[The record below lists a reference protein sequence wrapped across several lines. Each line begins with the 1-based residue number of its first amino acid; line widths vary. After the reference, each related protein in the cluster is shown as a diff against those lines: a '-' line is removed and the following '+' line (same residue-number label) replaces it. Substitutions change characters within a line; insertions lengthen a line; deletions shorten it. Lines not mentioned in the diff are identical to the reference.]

1 MSRKLI
7 ELYFFPIILS
17 IGYCVGLGFW
27 DYLLKINDS
36 WMFILPVIVNVF
48 FFIFIQQSKNKLGK
62 ILALALCSMMIG
74 YMATATGFLQGHMSI
89 GIVASA
95 FQTNTNEALEFLSVI
110 HYKFLLYV
118 VILGI
123 LTFYYLC
130 LYQTSYKLVANKYL
144 IVFLCIFNIFNI
156 FLIQTTNAAL
166 KYKKEEKI
174 LNEGNGKEL
183 SWNISRSSPKYST
196 QVFILGE
203 SVQRDY
209 LSLHGFKEKTTP
221 FLDSMPVQ
229 YVEHYV
235 STAPNTATSLPRT
248 LAYMDKDRNI
258 KSSMNVMTLAN
269 QAGYNTI
276 WISNQGFL
284 GKNDTAVSKIG
295 IHAEHQL
302 FLKSGNYQSKNKDD
316 NELITLLDQQ
326 VKKYSNQNN
335 VIFLHMMG
343 SHPDACERLF
353 DSPRLYPKY
362 PETINCY
369 LSSINKMDTF
379 LESVYAVLSKTKK
392 SFSMVYFSDHGMTV
406 NEDSYHVDNTSRAN
420 YKVPFIVLSSDQTVR
435 KKLDK
440 SISGYDFLNIYAG
453 MLGVETPYLDQTR
466 TLDKI
471 ENNPHITVF
480 DWDDYLP
487 YASLQD

>member
-1 MSRKLI
+1 MGRKFL
-7 ELYFFPIILS
+7 ELYSFPIVLS
-17 IGYCVGLGFW
+17 MGYCVGLGFW
-27 DYLLKINDS
+27 DYLLEINDS
-36 WMFILPVIVNVF
+36 WMFILPVTISVF
-48 FFIFIQQSKNKLGK
+48 FFIFVQQSENKLGK
-62 ILALALCSMMIG
+62 ILALALCSVMLG
-74 YMATATGFLQGHMSI
+74 YMATAAGFLQGHMSI
-89 GIVASA
+89 GIIASI

-130 LYQTSYKLVANKYL
+130 SYQTSYKLAVNKYL
-144 IVFLCIFNIFNI
+144 IAFLCIFNVFNV
-156 FLIQTTNAAL
+156 FLIQTANAAL

-174 LNEGNGKEL
+174 LNEGNAEEVN
-183 SWNISRSSPKYST
+183 WEISKSSPKYST

-221 FLDSMPVQ
+221 FLDRMPVQ
-229 YVEHYV
+229 YVENYI
-235 STAPNTATSLPRT
+235 STAPNTATSLSRT
-248 LAYMDKDRNI
+248 LAYMDQGRNI
-258 KSSMNVMTLAN
+258 KSSMNVMTLAK

-276 WISNQGFL
+276 WISNQGFV

-316 NELITLLDQQ
+316 NELIALLDQQ
-326 VKKYSNQNN
+326 IKKYPKQNN

-353 DSPRLYPKY
+353 DSPRLYPQY
-362 PETINCY
+362 PEAINCY
-369 LSSINKMDTF
+369 LSSINKMDAF
-379 LESVYAVLSKTKK
+379 LESVHGVLSKTGK
-392 SFSMVYFSDHGMTV
+392 SFSMAYFSDHGMTV
-406 NEDSYHVDNTSRAN
+406 NNDSYHVDNNSKAN
-420 YKVPFIVLSSDQTVR
+420 YEVPFIVLSSDQTVR
-435 KKLDK
+435 EKLDK
-440 SISGYDFLNIYAG
+440 SISAYDFMNIYAG
-453 MLGVETPYLDQTR
+453 MLGVETPYLDQAR
-466 TLDKI
+466 TLRKI

-487 YASLQD
+487 YASLSD